1 MYDDGMPKRRVTIT
15 IEMDLLE
22 EAQAAVSNG
31 QCRSLSQWI
40 EGAISD
46 QLDKEQRLALL
57 GELIA
62 EYEAEHG
69 VITEE
74 EMEERIRRDKEASAT
89 FRASAQARM
98 AALQAER
105 P

>member
-1 MYDDGMPKRRVTIT
+1 MPKQRVTIS
-15 IEMDLLE
+15 IELDLLE

-40 EGAISD
+40 GEAVAE
-46 QLDKEQRLALL
+46 QLDKERRLALMA
-57 GELIA
+57 EMIA

-74 EMEERIRRDKEASAT
+74 DMEEQIRRDKEAAAAI
-89 FRASAQARM
+89 RAKAKARM
-98 AALQAER
+98 AEIQAER
-105 P
+105 A

>member
-1 MYDDGMPKRRVTIT
+1 MPKQRVTIS
-15 IEMDLLE
+15 IEIDLLE

-40 EGAISD
+40 GEAVAE
-46 QLDKEQRLALL
+46 QLDKERRLALL
-57 GELIA
+57 AEMVA

-74 EMEERIRRDKEASAT
+74 DMEEQIRKDKEAAAAN
-89 FRASAQARM
+89 RAAGKARY
-98 AALQAER
+98 AALQATR
-105 P
+105 QAG